1 MNRPDWEQAA
11 HIFFTDGGEKLA
23 RRLRSRY
30 NKHIMGERRSVSMIK
45 TAKFGGSS
53 LSDAT
58 QFQKVAA
65 IVRADSDRRF
75 VVVSAPGKRFSGD
88 EKITDLLYRCAALAS
103 SREDFSAPFGRI
115 RDRFLSIE
123 RDLGLEQVH
132 IGPALDEIEA
142 ALGTGRATRDFVA
155 SRGEYLCARLMSA
168 YLGAPMVDAADL
180 IRFDESGKLD
190 MMATECA
197 CALLRDM
204 PLAVIPGFYG
214 AMPDGS
220 IRTFS
225 RGGSDITGSI
235 IARAVHASEYE
246 NWTDVDGFMMADP
259 RIVPEAR
266 IMHAVSYIFPVRE
279 ARIPIHVRN
288 TNRPE
293 AGGTW
298 IVNEGTLMKEHR
310 HGIVAGIA
318 GRRGFTMITLTKDNL
333 HKQPGFAYTLLK
345 ILDRHDIVVESMP
358 SGIDNLTVILNDT
371 DIQGKMDQ
379 LYHEIRTE
387 LKPDTVEIASS
398 IALIATVGHG
408 MARTLGVAARL
419 FTALHEAGV
428 SSRII
433 DQSPKEMNLI
443 VGVDQRDFENAV
455 RAIYRAFCE

>member
-1 MNRPDWEQAA
+1 M
-11 HIFFTDGGEKLA
+11 
-23 RRLRSRY
+23 
-30 NKHIMGERRSVSMIK
+30 
-45 TAKFGGSS
+45 
-53 LSDAT
+53 
-58 QFQKVAA
+58 
-65 IVRADSDRRF
+65 
-75 VVVSAPGKRFSGD
+75 
-88 EKITDLLYRCAALAS
+88 
-103 SREDFSAPFGRI
+103 
-115 RDRFLSIE
+115 
-123 RDLGLEQVH
+123 
-132 IGPALDEIEA
+132 
-142 ALGTGRATRDFVA
+142 
-155 SRGEYLCARLMSA
+155 
-168 YLGAPMVDAADL
+168 
-180 IRFDESGKLD
+180 
-190 MMATECA
+190 
-197 CALLRDM
+197 
-204 PLAVIPGFYG
+204 AVIPGFYG
-214 AMPDGS
+214 ATPDGAV
-220 IRTFS
+220 RTFS
-225 RGGSDITGSI
+225 RGGSEITGAI
-235 IARAVHASEYE
+235 IARMVKASEYE

-266 IMHAVSYIFPVRE
+266 TMHAVSYEELRELSYMGATVLHEESVFPVRQ
-279 ARIPIHVRN
+279 ARIPVHVLN

-293 AGGTW
+293 GGGTW

-333 HKQPGFAYTLLK
+333 HKQPGFAYNLLK
-345 ILDRHDIVVESMP
+345 ILDRHDITAESMP

>member
-1 MNRPDWEQAA
+1 
-11 HIFFTDGGEKLA
+11 
-23 RRLRSRY
+23 
-30 NKHIMGERRSVSMIK
+30 MIK

-53 LSDAT
+53 LSDAG

-65 IVRADSDRRF
+65 IVRGDPARRF

-88 EKITDLLYRCAALAS
+88 DKITDLLYRCAALAGR
-103 SREDFSAPFGRI
+103 REDFSAPFGQI
-115 RDRFLSIE
+115 RDRYLSIE
-123 RDLGLEQVH
+123 RDLGLEQAH
-132 IGPALDEIEA
+132 MGPALDEIEA
-142 ALGTGRATRDFVA
+142 ALRTGRASRDFVA
-155 SRGEYLCARLMSA
+155 SRGEYLCARLMGA
-168 YLGAPMVDAADL
+168 YLGAPMVDAAQL
-180 IRFDESGKLD
+180 IRFKEDGTLD
-190 MMATECA
+190 MERTACYCA
-197 CALLRDM
+197 PLKDL

-214 AMPDGS
+214 TMPDGS
-220 IRTFS
+220 IHTFS
-225 RGGSDITGSI
+225 RGGSDITGAI
-235 IARAVHASEYE
+235 IARAVGASEYE

-266 IMHAVSYIFPVRE
+266 VMHAVSYTELRELSYMGASVLHEESIFPVRE

-288 TNRPE
+288 TNHPE

-310 HGIVAGIA
+310 HGLVAGIS
-318 GRRGFTMITLTKDNL
+318 GRKGFTMITLTKENL
-333 HKQPGFAYTLLK
+333 HKQVGFGYGLLK
-345 ILDRHDIVVESMP
+345 ILDRHDISFESMP
-358 SGIDNLTVILNDT
+358 CGIDNLTVVLNDA
-371 DIQGKMDQ
+371 DIKGKMDQ

-419 FTALHEAGV
+419 FTALSEAGV

-443 VGVDQRDFENAV
+443 VGVDQRDFETAV
-455 RAIYRAFCE
+455 RAIYRAFCQ

>member
-1 MNRPDWEQAA
+1 
-11 HIFFTDGGEKLA
+11 
-23 RRLRSRY
+23 
-30 NKHIMGERRSVSMIK
+30 MIK

-53 LSDAT
+53 LSDAG

-65 IVRADSDRRF
+65 IVRGDPARRF

-88 EKITDLLYRCAALAS
+88 DKITDLLYRCAALAGR
-103 SREDFSAPFGRI
+103 REDFSAPFGQI
-115 RDRFLSIE
+115 RDRYLSIE
-123 RDLGLEQVH
+123 RDLGLEQAH
-132 IGPALDEIEA
+132 MGPALDEIEA
-142 ALGTGRATRDFVA
+142 ALRTGRASRDFVA
-155 SRGEYLCARLMSA
+155 SRGEYLCARLMGA
-168 YLGAPMVDAADL
+168 YLGAPMVDAAQL
-180 IRFDESGKLD
+180 IRFKEDGTLD
-190 MMATECA
+190 MERTACYCA
-197 CALLRDM
+197 PLKDL

-214 AMPDGS
+214 TMPDGS

-225 RGGSDITGSI
+225 RGGSDITGAI
-235 IARAVHASEYE
+235 IARAVGASEYE

-266 IMHAVSYIFPVRE
+266 VMHAVSYTELRELSYMGASVLHEESIFPVRE

-288 TNRPE
+288 TNHPE

-298 IVNEGTLMKEHR
+298 IVNEGTLMKDHR
-310 HGIVAGIA
+310 HGLVAGIS
-318 GRRGFTMITLTKDNL
+318 GRKGFTMITLTKENL
-333 HKQPGFAYTLLK
+333 HKQVGFGYGLLK
-345 ILDRHDIVVESMP
+345 ILDRHDISFESMP
-358 SGIDNLTVILNDT
+358 CGIDNLTVVLNDA
-371 DIQGKMDQ
+371 DIKGKMDQ

-419 FTALHEAGV
+419 FTALSEAGV

-443 VGVDQRDFENAV
+443 VGVDQRDFETAV
-455 RAIYRAFCE
+455 RAIYRAFCQ

>member
-1 MNRPDWEQAA
+1 MP
-11 HIFFTDGGEKLA
+11 
-23 RRLRSRY
+23 
-30 NKHIMGERRSVSMIK
+30 MVK

-53 LSDAT
+53 LSDAD
-58 QFQKVAA
+58 QFRKVAA
-65 IVRADSDRRF
+65 ILQADPTRRF

-88 EKITDLLYRCAALAS
+88 DKITDLLYKCADLS
-103 SREDFSAPFGRI
+103 SRREDFSPAFGPI
-115 RDRFLSIE
+115 RERFLSIE
-123 RDLGLEQVH
+123 RDLSIESAH
-132 IGPALDEIEA
+132 ISEALDEIEA
-142 ALGTGRATRDFVA
+142 ELGTGRASRDYVA
-155 SRGEYLCARLMSA
+155 SRGEYLCAKLMGA
-168 YLGAPMVDAADL
+168 YLHVPMVDAARL
-180 IRFDESGKLD
+180 IRFTEDGELD
-190 MMATECA
+190 MEATACYCA
-197 CALLRDM
+197 
-204 PLAVIPGFYG
+204 PLKDLPRAVIPGFYG
-214 AMPDGS
+214 TMPDGS

-225 RGGSDITGSI
+225 RGGSDITGAI
-235 IARAVHASEYE
+235 IARAVGADEYE

-266 IMHAVSYIFPVRE
+266 TMHAVSYEELRELSYMGASVLHEESIFPVRE

-288 TNRPE
+288 TNHPE
-293 AGGTW
+293 ASGTW

-310 HGIVAGIA
+310 HSIIAGIA

-345 ILDRHDIVVESMP
+345 ILDRHDIPVESMP

-371 DIQGKMDQ
+371 DIKGKMDQ

-387 LKPDTVEIASS
+387 LKPDTMEIASS

-419 FTALHEAGV
+419 FTALSAAGV

>member
-1 MNRPDWEQAA
+1 
-11 HIFFTDGGEKLA
+11 
-23 RRLRSRY
+23 
-30 NKHIMGERRSVSMIK
+30 MIK

-53 LSDAT
+53 LSDAG

-65 IVRADSDRRF
+65 IVRGDPARRF

-88 EKITDLLYRCAALAS
+88 DKITDLLYRCASLAGR
-103 SREDFSAPFGRI
+103 REDFSASFGQI
-115 RDRFLSIE
+115 RDRYLSIE
-123 RDLGLEQVH
+123 RDLGLEQAH
-132 IGPALDEIEA
+132 MGPALDEIEA
-142 ALGTGRATRDFVA
+142 ALRTGRASRDFVA
-155 SRGEYLCARLMSA
+155 SRGEYLCARLMGA
-168 YLGAPMVDAADL
+168 YLGAPMVDAAQL
-180 IRFDESGKLD
+180 IRFKEDGTLD
-190 MMATECA
+190 MERTACYCA
-197 CALLRDM
+197 PLKDL

-214 AMPDGS
+214 TMPDGS

-225 RGGSDITGSI
+225 RGGSDITGAI
-235 IARAVHASEYE
+235 IARAVGASEYE

-266 IMHAVSYIFPVRE
+266 VMHAVSYTELRELSYMGASVLHEESIFPVRE

-288 TNRPE
+288 TNHPE

-310 HGIVAGIA
+310 HGLVAGIS
-318 GRRGFTMITLTKDNL
+318 GRKGFTMITLTKENL
-333 HKQPGFAYTLLK
+333 HKQVGFGYGLLK
-345 ILDRHDIVVESMP
+345 ILDRHDISFESMP
-358 SGIDNLTVILNDT
+358 CGIDNLTVVLNDA
-371 DIQGKMDQ
+371 DIKGKMDQ

-419 FTALHEAGV
+419 FTALSEAGV

-433 DQSPKEMNLI
+433 DQSPKEMNLS
-443 VGVDQRDFENAV
+443 VGVDQRDFETAV
-455 RAIYRAFCE
+455 RAIYRAFCQ

>member
-1 MNRPDWEQAA
+1 
-11 HIFFTDGGEKLA
+11 
-23 RRLRSRY
+23 
-30 NKHIMGERRSVSMIK
+30 MIK

-53 LSDAT
+53 LSDAG

-65 IVRADSDRRF
+65 IVRGDPARRF

-88 EKITDLLYRCAALAS
+88 DKITDLLYRCAALAGR
-103 SREDFSAPFGRI
+103 REDFSAPFGQI
-115 RDRFLSIE
+115 RDRYLSIE
-123 RDLGLEQVH
+123 RDLGLEQAH
-132 IGPALDEIEA
+132 MGPALDEIEA
-142 ALGTGRATRDFVA
+142 ALRTGRASRDFVA
-155 SRGEYLCARLMSA
+155 SRGEYLCARLMGA
-168 YLGAPMVDAADL
+168 YLGAPMVDAAQL
-180 IRFDESGKLD
+180 IRFKEDGTLD
-190 MMATECA
+190 MERTACYCA
-197 CALLRDM
+197 PLKDL

-214 AMPDGS
+214 TMPDGS

-225 RGGSDITGSI
+225 RGGSDITGAI
-235 IARAVHASEYE
+235 IARAVGASEYE

-266 IMHAVSYIFPVRE
+266 VMHAVSYTELRELSYMGASVLHEESIFPVRE

-288 TNRPE
+288 TNHPE

-310 HGIVAGIA
+310 HGLVAGIS
-318 GRRGFTMITLTKDNL
+318 GRKGFTMITLTKENL
-333 HKQPGFAYTLLK
+333 HKQVGFGYGLLK
-345 ILDRHDIVVESMP
+345 ILDRHDISFESMP
-358 SGIDNLTVILNDT
+358 CGIDNLTVVLNDA
-371 DIQGKMDQ
+371 DIKGKMDQ

-419 FTALHEAGV
+419 FTALSEAGV

-443 VGVDQRDFENAV
+443 VGVDQRDFEPAI

>member
-1 MNRPDWEQAA
+1 
-11 HIFFTDGGEKLA
+11 
-23 RRLRSRY
+23 
-30 NKHIMGERRSVSMIK
+30 MIK

-53 LSDAT
+53 LSDAG

-65 IVRADSDRRF
+65 IVRGDPARRF

-88 EKITDLLYRCAALAS
+88 DKITDLLYRCASLAGR
-103 SREDFSAPFGRI
+103 REDFSASFGQI
-115 RDRFLSIE
+115 RDRYLSIE
-123 RDLGLEQVH
+123 RDLGLEQAH
-132 IGPALDEIEA
+132 MGPALDEIEA
-142 ALGTGRATRDFVA
+142 ALRTGRASRDFVA
-155 SRGEYLCARLMSA
+155 SRGEYLCARLMGA
-168 YLGAPMVDAADL
+168 YLGAPMVDAAQL
-180 IRFDESGKLD
+180 IRFKEDGTLD
-190 MMATECA
+190 MERTACYCA
-197 CALLRDM
+197 PLKDL

-214 AMPDGS
+214 TMPDGS

-225 RGGSDITGSI
+225 RGGSDITGAI
-235 IARAVHASEYE
+235 IARAVGASEYE

-266 IMHAVSYIFPVRE
+266 VMHAVSYTELRELSYMGASVLHEESIFPVRE

-288 TNRPE
+288 TNHPE

-310 HGIVAGIA
+310 HGLVAGIS
-318 GRRGFTMITLTKDNL
+318 GRKGFTMITLTKENL
-333 HKQPGFAYTLLK
+333 HKQVGFGYGLLK
-345 ILDRHDIVVESMP
+345 ILDRQDISFESMP
-358 SGIDNLTVILNDT
+358 CGIDNLTVVLNDA
-371 DIQGKMDQ
+371 DIKGKMDQ

-443 VGVDQRDFENAV
+443 VGVDQRDFETAV
-455 RAIYRAFCE
+455 RAIYRAFCQ

>member
-1 MNRPDWEQAA
+1 
-11 HIFFTDGGEKLA
+11 
-23 RRLRSRY
+23 
-30 NKHIMGERRSVSMIK
+30 MIK

-53 LSDAT
+53 LSDAG

-65 IVRADSDRRF
+65 IVRGDPARRF

-88 EKITDLLYRCAALAS
+88 DKITDLLYRCAALAGR
-103 SREDFSAPFGRI
+103 REDFSAPFGQI
-115 RDRFLSIE
+115 RDRYLSIE
-123 RDLGLEQVH
+123 RDLGLEQAH
-132 IGPALDEIEA
+132 MGPALDEIEA
-142 ALGTGRATRDFVA
+142 ALRTGRASRDFVA
-155 SRGEYLCARLMSA
+155 SRGEYLCARLMGA
-168 YLGAPMVDAADL
+168 YLGAPMVDAAQL
-180 IRFDESGKLD
+180 IRFKEDGTLD
-190 MMATECA
+190 MERTACYCA
-197 CALLRDM
+197 PLKDL

-214 AMPDGS
+214 TMPDGS

-225 RGGSDITGSI
+225 RGGSDITGAI
-235 IARAVHASEYE
+235 IARAVGASEYE

-266 IMHAVSYIFPVRE
+266 IMHAVSYTELRELSYMGASVLHEESIFPVRE

-288 TNRPE
+288 TNHPE

-310 HGIVAGIA
+310 HGLVAGIS
-318 GRRGFTMITLTKDNL
+318 GRKGFTMITLTKENL
-333 HKQPGFAYTLLK
+333 HKQVGFGYGLLK
-345 ILDRHDIVVESMP
+345 ILDRHDISFESMP
-358 SGIDNLTVILNDT
+358 CGIDNLTVVLNDA
-371 DIQGKMDQ
+371 DIKGKMDQ

-419 FTALHEAGV
+419 FTALSEAGV

-443 VGVDQRDFENAV
+443 VGVDQRDFETAV
-455 RAIYRAFCE
+455 RAIYRAFCQ

>member
-1 MNRPDWEQAA
+1 
-11 HIFFTDGGEKLA
+11 
-23 RRLRSRY
+23 
-30 NKHIMGERRSVSMIK
+30 MIK

-53 LSDAT
+53 LSDAG

-65 IVRADSDRRF
+65 IVREDPARRF

-88 EKITDLLYRCAALAS
+88 DKITDLLYRCAALAGR
-103 SREDFSAPFGRI
+103 REDFSAPFGQI
-115 RDRFLSIE
+115 RDRYLSIE
-123 RDLGLEQVH
+123 RDLGLEQAH
-132 IGPALDEIEA
+132 MGPALDEIEA
-142 ALGTGRATRDFVA
+142 ALRTGRASRDFVA
-155 SRGEYLCARLMSA
+155 SRGEYLCARLMGA
-168 YLGAPMVDAADL
+168 YLGAPMVDAAQL
-180 IRFDESGKLD
+180 IRFKEDGTLD
-190 MMATECA
+190 MERTACYCA
-197 CALLRDM
+197 PLKDL

-214 AMPDGS
+214 TMPDGS

-225 RGGSDITGSI
+225 RGGSDITGAI
-235 IARAVHASEYE
+235 IARAVGASEYE

-266 IMHAVSYIFPVRE
+266 VMHAVSYTELRELSYMGASVLHEESIFPVRE

-288 TNRPE
+288 TNHPE

-310 HGIVAGIA
+310 HGLVAGIS
-318 GRRGFTMITLTKDNL
+318 GRKGFTMITLTKENL
-333 HKQPGFAYTLLK
+333 HKQVGFGYGLLK
-345 ILDRHDIVVESMP
+345 ILDRHDISFESMP
-358 SGIDNLTVILNDT
+358 CGIDNLTVVLNDA
-371 DIQGKMDQ
+371 DIKGKMDQ

-419 FTALHEAGV
+419 FTALSEAGV

-443 VGVDQRDFENAV
+443 VGVDQRDFETAV
-455 RAIYRAFCE
+455 RAIYRAFCQ

>member
-1 MNRPDWEQAA
+1 M
-11 HIFFTDGGEKLA
+11 
-23 RRLRSRY
+23 
-30 NKHIMGERRSVSMIK
+30 VK

-53 LSDAT
+53 LSDAG

-65 IVRADSDRRF
+65 IVRGDPARRF

-88 EKITDLLYRCAALAS
+88 DKITDLLYRCAALAS
-103 SREDFSAPFGRI
+103 RREDFSAPFALI
-115 RDRFLSIE
+115 RDRYLAIE
-123 RDLGLEQVH
+123 RELGLTEAHMGQ
-132 IGPALDEIEA
+132 ALDDIEA
-142 ALGTGRATRDFVA
+142 ALRSGTASRDFVA
-155 SRGEYLCARLMSA
+155 SRGEYLCARLMGA
-168 YLGAPMVDAADL
+168 YLGAPMVDAAQL
-180 IRFDESGKLD
+180 IRFKEDGTLD
-190 MMATECA
+190 MERTACYCA
-197 CALLRDM
+197 PLKDL

-214 AMPDGS
+214 TMPDGS

-225 RGGSDITGSI
+225 RGGSDITGAI
-235 IARAVHASEYE
+235 IARAVGASEYE

-266 IMHAVSYIFPVRE
+266 VMHAVSYTELRELSYMGASVLHEESIFPVRE

-288 TNRPE
+288 TNHPE

-310 HGIVAGIA
+310 HGLVAGIS
-318 GRRGFTMITLTKDNL
+318 GRKGFTMITLTKENL
-333 HKQPGFAYTLLK
+333 HKQVGFGYGLLK
-345 ILDRHDIVVESMP
+345 ILDRHDISFESMP
-358 SGIDNLTVILNDT
+358 CGIDNLTVVLNDA
-371 DIQGKMDQ
+371 DIKGKMDQ

-419 FTALHEAGV
+419 FTALSEAGV

-443 VGVDQRDFENAV
+443 VGVDQRDFESAV
-455 RAIYRAFCE
+455 RAIYRAFCQ

>member
-1 MNRPDWEQAA
+1 
-11 HIFFTDGGEKLA
+11 
-23 RRLRSRY
+23 
-30 NKHIMGERRSVSMIK
+30 MIK

-53 LSDAT
+53 LSDAG

-65 IVRADSDRRF
+65 IVRGDPARRF

-88 EKITDLLYRCAALAS
+88 DKITDLLYRCAALAGR
-103 SREDFSAPFGRI
+103 REDFSAPFGQI
-115 RDRFLSIE
+115 RDRYLSIE
-123 RDLGLEQVH
+123 RDLGLEQAH
-132 IGPALDEIEA
+132 MGPALDEIEA
-142 ALGTGRATRDFVA
+142 ALRTGRASRDFVA
-155 SRGEYLCARLMSA
+155 SRGEYLCARLMGA
-168 YLGAPMVDAADL
+168 YLGAPMVDAAQL
-180 IRFDESGKLD
+180 IRFKEDGTLD
-190 MMATECA
+190 MERTACYCA
-197 CALLRDM
+197 PLKDL

-214 AMPDGS
+214 TMPDGS

-225 RGGSDITGSI
+225 RGGSDITGAI
-235 IARAVHASEYE
+235 IARAVGASEYE

-266 IMHAVSYIFPVRE
+266 VMHAVSYTELRELSYMGASVLHEESIFPVRE

-288 TNRPE
+288 TNHPE

-310 HGIVAGIA
+310 HGLVAGIS
-318 GRRGFTMITLTKDNL
+318 GRKGFTMITLTKENL
-333 HKQPGFAYTLLK
+333 HKQVGFGYGLLK
-345 ILDRHDIVVESMP
+345 ILDRHDISFESMP
-358 SGIDNLTVILNDT
+358 CGIDNLTVVLNDA
-371 DIQGKMDQ
+371 DIKGKMDQ

-419 FTALHEAGV
+419 FTALSEAGV

-443 VGVDQRDFENAV
+443 VGVDQRDFETAV
-455 RAIYRAFCE
+455 RAIYRTFCQ

>member
-1 MNRPDWEQAA
+1 
-11 HIFFTDGGEKLA
+11 
-23 RRLRSRY
+23 
-30 NKHIMGERRSVSMIK
+30 MIK

-53 LSDAT
+53 LSDAG

-65 IVRADSDRRF
+65 IVRGDPARRF

-88 EKITDLLYRCAALAS
+88 DKITDLLYRCAALAGR
-103 SREDFSAPFGRI
+103 REDFSAPFGQI
-115 RDRFLSIE
+115 RDRYLSIE
-123 RDLGLEQVH
+123 RDLGLEQAH
-132 IGPALDEIEA
+132 MGPALDEIEA
-142 ALGTGRATRDFVA
+142 ALRTGRASRDFVA
-155 SRGEYLCARLMSA
+155 SRGEYLCARLMGA
-168 YLGAPMVDAADL
+168 YLGAPMVDAAQL
-180 IRFDESGKLD
+180 IRFKEDGTLD
-190 MMATECA
+190 MERTACYCA
-197 CALLRDM
+197 PLKDL

-214 AMPDGS
+214 TMPDGS

-225 RGGSDITGSI
+225 RGGSDITGAI
-235 IARAVHASEYE
+235 IARAVGASEYE

-266 IMHAVSYIFPVRE
+266 VMHAVSYTELRELSYMGASVLHEESIFPVRE

-288 TNRPE
+288 TNHPE

-310 HGIVAGIA
+310 HGLVAGIS
-318 GRRGFTMITLTKDNL
+318 GRKGFTMITLTKENL
-333 HKQPGFAYTLLK
+333 HKQVGFGYGLLK
-345 ILDRHDIVVESMP
+345 ILDRHDISFESMP
-358 SGIDNLTVILNDT
+358 CGIDNLTVVLNDA
-371 DIQGKMDQ
+371 DIKGKMDQ

-398 IALIATVGHG
+398 IALIATVGRG
-408 MARTLGVAARL
+408 MARTAGVAARL
-419 FTALHEAGV
+419 FTALQGAGV
-428 SSRII
+428 SCRII

>member
-1 MNRPDWEQAA
+1 M
-11 HIFFTDGGEKLA
+11 
-23 RRLRSRY
+23 
-30 NKHIMGERRSVSMIK
+30 VK

-53 LSDAT
+53 LSDAG

-65 IVRADSDRRF
+65 IVRGDPARRF

-88 EKITDLLYRCAALAS
+88 DKITDLLYRCAALAS
-103 SREDFSAPFGRI
+103 RREDFSAPFALI
-115 RDRFLSIE
+115 RDRYLAIE
-123 RDLGLEQVH
+123 RELGLTEAHMGQ
-132 IGPALDEIEA
+132 ALDDIEA
-142 ALGTGRATRDFVA
+142 ALRSGTASRDFVA
-155 SRGEYLCARLMSA
+155 SRGEYLCARLMGA
-168 YLGAPMVDAADL
+168 YLGAPMVDAAQL
-180 IRFDESGKLD
+180 IRFKEDGTLD
-190 MMATECA
+190 MERTACYCA
-197 CALLRDM
+197 PLKDL

-214 AMPDGS
+214 TMPDGS

-225 RGGSDITGSI
+225 RGGSDITGAI
-235 IARAVHASEYE
+235 IARAVGASEYE

-266 IMHAVSYIFPVRE
+266 VMHAVSYTELRELSYMGASVLHEESIFPVRE

-288 TNRPE
+288 TNHPE

-310 HGIVAGIA
+310 HGLVAGIS
-318 GRRGFTMITLTKDNL
+318 GRKGFTMITLTKENL
-333 HKQPGFAYTLLK
+333 HKQVGFGYGLLK
-345 ILDRHDIVVESMP
+345 ILDRHDISFESMP
-358 SGIDNLTVILNDT
+358 CGIDNLTVVLNDA
-371 DIQGKMDQ
+371 DIKGKMDQ

-419 FTALHEAGV
+419 FTALSEAGV

-443 VGVDQRDFENAV
+443 VGVDQRDFETAV
-455 RAIYRAFCE
+455 RAIYRAFCQ

>member
-1 MNRPDWEQAA
+1 
-11 HIFFTDGGEKLA
+11 
-23 RRLRSRY
+23 
-30 NKHIMGERRSVSMIK
+30 MIK

-53 LSDAT
+53 LSDAG

-65 IVRADSDRRF
+65 IVRGDPARRF

-88 EKITDLLYRCAALAS
+88 DKITDLLYRCAALAGR
-103 SREDFSAPFGRI
+103 REDFSAPFGQI
-115 RDRFLSIE
+115 RDRYLSIE
-123 RDLGLEQVH
+123 RDLGLEQAH
-132 IGPALDEIEA
+132 MGPALDEIEA
-142 ALGTGRATRDFVA
+142 ALRTGRASRDFVA
-155 SRGEYLCARLMSA
+155 SRGEYLCARLMGA
-168 YLGAPMVDAADL
+168 YLGAPMVDAAQL
-180 IRFDESGKLD
+180 IRFKEDGTLD
-190 MMATECA
+190 MDRTACYCA
-197 CALLRDM
+197 PLKDL

-214 AMPDGS
+214 TMPDGS

-225 RGGSDITGSI
+225 RGGSDITGAI
-235 IARAVHASEYE
+235 IARAVGASEYE

-266 IMHAVSYIFPVRE
+266 VMHAVSYTELRELSYMGASVLHEESIFPVRE

-288 TNRPE
+288 TNHPE

-310 HGIVAGIA
+310 HGLVAGIS
-318 GRRGFTMITLTKDNL
+318 GRKGFTMITLTKENL
-333 HKQPGFAYTLLK
+333 HKQVGFGYGLLK
-345 ILDRHDIVVESMP
+345 ILDRHDISFESMP
-358 SGIDNLTVILNDT
+358 CGIDNLTVVLNDA
-371 DIQGKMDQ
+371 DIKGKMDQ

-398 IALIATVGHG
+398 IALIATVGRG
-408 MARTLGVAARL
+408 MARTVGVAARL
-419 FTALHEAGV
+419 FTALSEAGI

-443 VGVDQRDFENAV
+443 VGVDQRDFEGAV

>member
-1 MNRPDWEQAA
+1 
-11 HIFFTDGGEKLA
+11 
-23 RRLRSRY
+23 
-30 NKHIMGERRSVSMIK
+30 MIK

-53 LSDAT
+53 LSDAG

-65 IVRADSDRRF
+65 IVRGDPARRF

-88 EKITDLLYRCAALAS
+88 DKITDLLYRCAALAGR
-103 SREDFSAPFGRI
+103 REDFSAPFGQI
-115 RDRFLSIE
+115 RDRYLSIE
-123 RDLGLEQVH
+123 RDLGLEQAH
-132 IGPALDEIEA
+132 MGPALDEIEA
-142 ALGTGRATRDFVA
+142 ALRSGRASRDFVA
-155 SRGEYLCARLMSA
+155 SRGEYLCARLMGA
-168 YLGAPMVDAADL
+168 YLGAPMVDAAQL
-180 IRFDESGKLD
+180 IRFKEDGTLD
-190 MMATECA
+190 MERTACYCA
-197 CALLRDM
+197 PLKDL

-214 AMPDGS
+214 TMPDGS

-225 RGGSDITGSI
+225 RGGSDITGAI
-235 IARAVHASEYE
+235 IARAVGASEYE

-266 IMHAVSYIFPVRE
+266 VMHAVSYTELRELSYMGASVLHEESIFPVRE

-288 TNRPE
+288 TNHPE

-310 HGIVAGIA
+310 HGLVAGIS
-318 GRRGFTMITLTKDNL
+318 GRKGFTMITLTKENL
-333 HKQPGFAYTLLK
+333 HKQVGFGYGLLK
-345 ILDRHDIVVESMP
+345 ILDRHDISFESMP
-358 SGIDNLTVILNDT
+358 CGIDNLTVVLNDA
-371 DIQGKMDQ
+371 DIKGKMDQ

-419 FTALHEAGV
+419 FTALSEAGV

-443 VGVDQRDFENAV
+443 VGVDQRDFETAV
-455 RAIYRAFCE
+455 RAIYRAFCQ

>member
-1 MNRPDWEQAA
+1 
-11 HIFFTDGGEKLA
+11 
-23 RRLRSRY
+23 
-30 NKHIMGERRSVSMIK
+30 MIK

-53 LSDAT
+53 LSDAG

-65 IVRADSDRRF
+65 IVRGDPARRF

-88 EKITDLLYRCAALAS
+88 DKITDLLYRCASLAGR
-103 SREDFSAPFGRI
+103 REDFSASFGQI
-115 RDRFLSIE
+115 RDRYLSIE
-123 RDLGLEQVH
+123 RDLGLEQAH
-132 IGPALDEIEA
+132 MGPALDEIEA
-142 ALGTGRATRDFVA
+142 ALRTGRASRDFVA
-155 SRGEYLCARLMSA
+155 SRGEYLCARLMGA
-168 YLGAPMVDAADL
+168 YLGAPMVDAAQL
-180 IRFDESGKLD
+180 IRFKEDGTLD
-190 MMATECA
+190 MERTACYCA
-197 CALLRDM
+197 PLKDL

-214 AMPDGS
+214 TMPDGS

-225 RGGSDITGSI
+225 RGGSDITGAI
-235 IARAVHASEYE
+235 IARAVGASEYE

-266 IMHAVSYIFPVRE
+266 VMHAVSYTELRELSYMGASVLHEESIFPVRE

-288 TNRPE
+288 TNHPE

-310 HGIVAGIA
+310 HGLVAGIS
-318 GRRGFTMITLTKDNL
+318 GRKGFTMITLTKENL
-333 HKQPGFAYTLLK
+333 HKQVGFGYGLLK
-345 ILDRHDIVVESMP
+345 ILDRHDISFESMP
-358 SGIDNLTVILNDT
+358 CGIDNLTVVLNDA
-371 DIQGKMDQ
+371 DIKGKMDQ

-419 FTALHEAGV
+419 FTALSEAGV

-443 VGVDQRDFENAV
+443 VGVDQRDFETAV
-455 RAIYRAFCE
+455 RAIYRAFCQ